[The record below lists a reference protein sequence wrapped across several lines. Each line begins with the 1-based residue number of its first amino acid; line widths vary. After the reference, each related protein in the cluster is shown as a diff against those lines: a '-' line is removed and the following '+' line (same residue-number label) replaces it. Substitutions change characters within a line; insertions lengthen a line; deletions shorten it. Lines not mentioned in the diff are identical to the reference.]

1 MEMREQEL
9 LPQWRVKTS
18 AREGFHRTYFTTT
31 PDGDEILIDFNNT
44 RAMARIQLTVA
55 REGGRQY
62 FCVIKSG
69 TILQERDMTVGRPLD
84 ISSRI
89 FPFRFLIGSI
99 PDDMLRKAIAGNYG
113 IPVSVPRSKRA
124 RLIIRKKPSRVKR
137 LLALKRQR
145 ERRPGTRLER
155 FLRRLPAEAF
165 QTGCVT
171 ALALSQLH
179 GWLSLAQFACLV
191 GFFGL
196 WSGAYDWVV
205 RQKNPFLPRVA
216 AMLAVSGYSVWLQVQ
231 YRIWGMFL

>member
-1 MEMREQEL
+1 MREKDL
-9 LPQWRVKTS
+9 LPLWKVKAS
-18 AREGFHRTYFTTT
+18 AREGFYRTYYTTT
-31 PDGDEILIDFNNT
+31 PDGDEIVIDFNNT
-44 RAMARIQLTVA
+44 RAMTRIQLTVA
-55 REGGRQY
+55 SEGGRQY

-113 IPVSVPRSKRA
+113 IPLTVPKAKRA
-124 RLIIRKKPSRVKR
+124 RLVVRKKPSRIRR

-145 ERRPGTRLER
+145 ERQPLTPFQR

-171 ALALSQLH
+171 ALAMSQLH
-179 GWLSLAQFACLV
+179 GWLTLAQFACLV

-205 RQKNPFLPRVA
+205 RQTSPFLPRVA
-216 AMLAVSGYSVWLQVQ
+216 AMLAISAYSVWTQIQ
-231 YRIWGMFL
+231 YSLWGIFL